1 MPRTKASTLA
11 TNDGRTA
18 IVSSDKA
25 ERTTS
30 VTSRKSK
37 SRRSKSYGT
46 TYLLVGPFLTAFAL
60 FYIVPVLSAIYLSL
74 FIKKRSL
81 TGRSVDVF
89 GGFANY
95 ARAFS
100 DQDFLHS
107 LSNVISFCAV
117 VIPIS
122 IGAAIILAL
131 ILDEASGR
139 ILKAGRTLLML
150 PYTIPVAIGSLLW
163 GYLYSR
169 NVSPI
174 NFVID
179 HLHLQ
184 KVDFLAPNLLVGAIA
199 NVVIWAWTGYN
210 MVGIYTAL
218 QGIPRD
224 LYEAAKI
231 DGAGRLA
238 VIRHIKLPLVM
249 PAVRVVLLF
258 AVIGTSQIFGE
269 PFILRSL
276 GYIPENVTPN
286 LYIYWIAQRD
296 ANYSYSAALAV
307 ILAVIVF
314 AITLLMCRRPVKES

>member
-1 MPRTKASTLA
+1 MRKGYL
-11 TNDGRTA
+11 
-18 IVSSDKA
+18 
-25 ERTTS
+25 TS
-30 VTSRKSK
+30 FI
-37 SRRSKSYGT
+37 
-46 TYLLVGPFLTAFAL
+46 LVGPFLVAFAL
-60 FYIVPVLSAIYLSL
+60 FYILPVLSAIYLSL
-74 FIKKRSL
+74 FIKKRTL
-81 TGRSVDVF
+81 TGLSSDVF

-95 ARAFS
+95 ARAFG

-107 LSNVISFCAV
+107 LLNVVSFCLV

-122 IGAAIILAL
+122 IGSAILLAL
-131 ILDEASGR
+131 ILDELSGP
-139 ILKAGRTLLML
+139 ILKTGRTLLML
-150 PYTIPVAIGSLLW
+150 PYTIPVAIGSMLW

-179 HLHLQ
+179 NLHLP
-184 KVDFLAPNLLVGAIA
+184 KIDFLAPNLLVGAIA

-218 QGIPRD
+218 QSIPRE

-231 DGAGRLA
+231 DGASRFA
-238 VIRHIKLPLVM
+238 VMRHIKLPLVM
-249 PAVRVVLLF
+249 PAIRVVLLF
-258 AVIGTSQIFGE
+258 AVIGTTQVFGE

-276 GYIPENVTPN
+276 GYIPENNTPN

-307 ILAVIVF
+307 ILAAIVF
-314 AITLLMCRRPVKES
+314 AITLLMFRRPTKAT